1 MAEMPVA
8 APPPVAA
15 APVPAM
21 VLRGVRKSFGPVQAL
36 KGVDLSVMPGEVH
49 AIVGENG
56 AGKSTLIGIAAGV
69 LAADA
74 GSIEFDQK
82 PVVAPDPKLM
92 REIGVSVVYQ
102 HPALAV
108 DLTVLENLQLAAP
121 GLDARGAEAL
131 LDRVATPQL
140 VMPVNRRVAELS
152 LAQRHIVEL
161 ARALATNPRVL
172 FLDEPT
178 EPLQQAD
185 VAKLFDLIGELKRD
199 NTAIVYVS
207 HRLHEVDQL
216 ADRISV
222 MRDGEIIDQRPA
234 RAITPSEI
242 VTLIAGKPLGQIF
255 PAKAR
260 DPGEILFE
268 TRALSGRGFDQV
280 DLAVRRGE
288 VVGLA
293 GIEGEGQRAFLRTA
307 AGIDP
312 RLSGDVLVGGR
323 AIGGDR
329 PGDFRRAGIGFVSDD
344 RHREGAFLNLSL
356 RENLSLGFLG
366 TIARFGIVNRAQEG
380 EKAAAIVEAQ
390 RIRAPSV
397 EADLAQ
403 LSGGNQQKAL
413 LGREISAA
421 PTVLLVDEP
430 TKGVDIGARAEIYQ
444 RLRTAADRGL
454 AVLVSSSDGIELE
467 GLCDRVLIFARG
479 RVVRTLSGADVTDAS
494 ITEANLTAK
503 VSRAA
508 DGDAGERGGRWHRL
522 LASDHLPAVI
532 LAILTVAILGGT
544 QAMNGYFLS
553 PISVKSML
561 SFLGILTFLSI
572 AQLAT
577 IVVGAID
584 LSVGAL
590 AGLSV
595 VAASFLTP
603 DGAGGWSLIG
613 GTLLIILGAFAF
625 GLLQGAAIAYL
636 RLPAIVVTIA
646 SFIGLQGISLL
657 LRPTAAGDIA
667 DEISDTA
674 QIRIWFL
681 PLAMVVTLLVV
692 AGLEAALYRTDLGR
706 RFRAVGS
713 NPVASHRLGIDGRR
727 LTASAFALSG
737 LLCGIGGMLLA
748 GQVGTG
754 SPSTGTD
761 YTLMSITVVVL
772 GGASVGGGRGSIL
785 STFLGAALVQA
796 TSSASTFINAN
807 SSVHYLVIG
816 SLTLL
821 AAIFFSQ
828 ARRHR
833 VRAAAS

>member
-1 MAEMPVA
+1 MAEP
-8 APPPVAA
+8 APSRSRST

-21 VLRGVRKSFGPVQAL
+21 ALHGVRKSFGPVQAL
-36 KGVDLSVMPGEVH
+36 KGVDLAISPGEVH

-74 GSIEFDQK
+74 GTIEFDNE
-82 PVVAPDPKLM
+82 PIVAPNPKLM

-102 HPALAV
+102 HPALAT

-121 GLDARGAEAL
+121 TLDVHRAKEL
-131 LDRVATPQL
+131 IDRVATPQL
-140 VMPVNRRVAELS
+140 VMPANRRVAELS
-152 LAQRHIVEL
+152 LAQRHVVEL
-161 ARALATNPRVL
+161 ARSLATNPKVL

-185 VAKLFDLIGELKRD
+185 VHKLFELIADLKRN

-207 HRLHEVDQL
+207 HRLHEVDEL
-216 ADRISV
+216 ADRVSV
-222 MRDGEIIDQRPA
+222 MRDGEIIDQRLA
-234 RAITPSEI
+234 RAITPGEI

-260 DPGEILFE
+260 EQGEILFE
-268 TRALSGRGFDQV
+268 TRALSGLGFDQV
-280 DLAVRRGE
+280 DLVARRGE
-288 VVGLA
+288 IVGLA
-293 GIEGEGQRAFLRTA
+293 GIEGEGQRAFIRTA
-307 AGIDP
+307 AGIEP
-312 RLSGDVLVGGR
+312 RLSGEVVVRGQ
-323 AIGGDR
+323 AISGDR
-329 PGDFRRAGIGFVSDD
+329 PGVFRKAGLGFISDD
-344 RHREGAFLNLSL
+344 RHLEGAFLNLSL
-356 RENLSLGFLG
+356 RENLSLGFLS
-366 TIARFGIVNRAQEG
+366 TISRFGLINRAQETA
-380 EKAAAIVEAQ
+380 KVAAIVEAL
-390 RIRAPSV
+390 RIRAPSI
-397 EADLAQ
+397 EADLSQ

-413 LGREISAA
+413 VGREVSAEPA
-421 PTVLLVDEP
+421 VLLVDEP

-444 RLRTAADRGL
+444 RLRGAADRGL

-479 RVVRTLSGADVTDAS
+479 RVVRTLSGADITDAS
-494 ITEANLTAK
+494 ITEANLTAT

-508 DGDAGERGGRWHRL
+508 AGPGGARGGGWHRL
-522 LASDHLPAVI
+522 LASDHFPAII

-544 QAMNGYFLS
+544 EAMNAYFLS
-553 PISVKSML
+553 PISVKSVL
-561 SFLGILTFLSI
+561 SFLGILSFLSI

-577 IVVGAID
+577 ILVGAID
-584 LSVGAL
+584 LSVGSL
-590 AGLSV
+590 AGLCV

-603 DGAGGWSLIG
+603 DGADGWSLIG
-613 GTLLIILGAFAF
+613 GTLVIILGAFVF
-625 GLLQGAAIAYL
+625 GLLQGATITYL

-681 PLAMVVTLLVV
+681 PLAMVVTLMVVV
-692 AGLEAALYRTDLGR
+692 ALEAALYRTDLGR

-713 NPVASHRLGIDGRR
+713 NPLASHRLGIDNRR
-727 LTASAFALSG
+727 LTALAFALSG

-748 GQVGTG
+748 GQVGIG
-754 SPSTGTD
+754 SPSTGSD

-772 GGASVGGGRGSIL
+772 GGASIGGGRGSIL
-785 STFLGAALVQA
+785 ATFLGAALVQA

-807 SSVHYLVIG
+807 SSVHYAVIG

-821 AAIFFSQ
+821 AAIFFSL
-828 ARRHR
+828 ARRR
-833 VRAAAS
+833 RRRAATS